1 MLKLCEVMLIKKTTL
16 LFSKKRNVDKCRLI
30 INLQK
35 FTNIGFLFVFSF
47 KNHKKQGYPLFNTCY
62 EED

>member
-1 MLKLCEVMLIKKTTL
+1 MLKLCEVMLIKKKTL
-16 LFSKKRNVDKCRLI
+16 LFPKKRDVDKCRLI
-30 INLQK
+30 INLLK
-35 FTNIGFLFVFSF
+35 VTNIGLLFGFSF

>member
-35 FTNIGFLFVFSF
+35 FTNIGFLFGFSF
-47 KNHKKQGYPLFNTCY
+47 KNQKKQGYPLFNICY